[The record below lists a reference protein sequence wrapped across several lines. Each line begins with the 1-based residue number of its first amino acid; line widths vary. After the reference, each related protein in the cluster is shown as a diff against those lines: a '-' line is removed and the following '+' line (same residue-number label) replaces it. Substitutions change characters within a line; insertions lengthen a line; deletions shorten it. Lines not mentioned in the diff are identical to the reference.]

1 MYPPQPE
8 RTAPWSWGK
17 FPMPRWTLTL
27 SWAALLL
34 LSIAGC
40 GHPARDP
47 KVVVML
53 IESSPT
59 SLDPRIG
66 TDAQS
71 EHIDSLLFDPL
82 VRRDPSFNIAPAL
95 AQRWETPDPLTY
107 IFHLRSG
114 VRFHDGRPLTSRDVK
129 FTLETMGAATGR
141 AAEPLRVTTIKAASY
156 ATWAS
161 IDTPD
166 PQTLVVHLKK
176 PDAALLWNV
185 CDGAFGVVP
194 YGSGRD
200 FWKHPIGSGPFAF
213 VSQEQDKDVV
223 IRRAQDYWEPLPP
236 AGGVRIA
243 GVRFSVVPD
252 AITRALELQKGSADL
267 VLNAI
272 PADMLR
278 PLAANPGLVIE
289 AGPGTVLNYL
299 VFNTRDQHLKDARVR
314 NAIADA
320 IDRAELVN
328 ALYGGRARLAE
339 SVLPPEHWA
348 WAAPAESHH
357 YNPDAANALLDQA
370 GYRRNAQGTRFKLT
384 IKCST
389 DETTR
394 LLAVVLQQQL
404 ARIGIAV
411 EVRSYE
417 FATYYADLTRGAF
430 QMAPGRWIGGN
441 EAPDIFRYAYASAS
455 APPRGANRGYYS
467 SPVVDSLLADAT
479 ASEDRARQQQD
490 YARVQQ
496 LLSRD
501 EPSVNLW
508 YLDTIAVHSRRLVNL
523 HVAASG
529 NFDFLREV
537 ALGGS

>member
-1 MYPPQPE
+1 M
-8 RTAPWSWGK
+8 S
-17 FPMPRWTLTL
+17 RWI
-27 SWAALLL
+27 SAALLL
-34 LSIAGC
+34 LTLAGC
-40 GHPARDP
+40 GRAARDP
-47 KVVVML
+47 NIVVML

-71 EHIDSLLFDPL
+71 EHIDSLLFDSL
-82 VRRDPSFNIAPAL
+82 VRRDASFNIAPAL
-95 AQRWETPDPLTY
+95 AERWETPDPLTY

-114 VRFHDGRPLTSRDVK
+114 VRFHDGRPLSARDVK
-129 FTLETMGAATGR
+129 FTLETMGAATEH
-141 AAEPLRVTTIKAASY
+141 AAETLRVTTIKAASY

-161 IDTPD
+161 IETPD
-166 PQTLVVHLKK
+166 PLTLVVHLKK
-176 PDAALLWNV
+176 PDSALLWNV

-200 FWKHPIGSGPFAF
+200 FWKHPTGSGPFAF
-213 VSQEQDKDVV
+213 VSQEQDKDVL
-223 IRRAQDYWEPLPP
+223 IRRAPSYWEPLPK
-236 AGGVRIA
+236 IA

-252 AITRALELQKGSADL
+252 AITRALELEKGSADL

-278 PLAANPGLVIE
+278 ALAANPKLVIE
-289 AGPGTVLNYL
+289 SGPGTVLNYL
-299 VFNTRDQHLKDARVR
+299 VFNTRDPHLKDPRVR
-314 NAIADA
+314 NAIAEA
-320 IDRAELVN
+320 IDRPELVS
-328 ALYGGRARLAE
+328 ALFGGRARLAE

-348 WAAPAESHH
+348 WAPPGDPHNYKPA
-357 YNPDAANALLDQA
+357 AANALLDQA
-370 GYRRNAQGTRFKLT
+370 GYPRDPQGVRFKLT

-404 ARIGIAV
+404 ARIGIAI

-417 FATYYADLTRGAF
+417 FATYYSDLTRGAF
-430 QMAPGRWIGGN
+430 QIAPGRWIGGN

-455 APPRGANRGYYS
+455 APPKGANRGYYS
-467 SPVVDSLLADAT
+467 NTVLDLLLADA
-479 ASEDRARQQQD
+479 AAHDDRARQQQD
-490 YARVQQ
+490 YARIQQ
-496 LLSRD
+496 VLAAD

-508 YLDTIAVHSRRLVNL
+508 YLDTVAVYSRRLGNL

-529 NFDFLREV
+529 NFDFLRDIS
-537 ALGGS
+537 LSGR